1 MLQELTQWA
10 CMLRPGVWLKAL
22 NIASVKLAHA
32 VEVDYGTF
40 YHYTDNMSNV
50 SILCEQLYDM
60 NRDMPTMTGKATYT
74 RCHLI
79 RTLFAVRQLVLP
91 VKFFQVPAHML

>member
-1 MLQELTQWA
+1 MGLYVAARCLAQGSEHCKRHAVPELA
-10 CMLRPGVWLKAL
+10 Y
-22 NIASVKLAHA
+22 A
-32 VEVDYGTF
+32 VEVDYSTF
-40 YHYTDNMSNV
+40 HHCTDSMSNV

>member
-1 MLQELTQWA
+1 MSLYVAARCMAQGTQH
-10 CMLRPGVWLKAL
+10 CKRHAL
-22 NIASVKLAHA
+22 LKLAHA
-32 VEVDYGTF
+32 VEVDCGTF
-40 YHYTDNMSNV
+40 YHYTDRMSNV
-50 SILCEQLYDM
+50 STLCEQLYDM